1 MRRRELLYLA
11 GIGLVGCSV
20 PESDPDPDPVPDP
33 DAAADPAS
41 DAAPDP
47 GPDACTGE
55 SVLMHDTHAQ
65 ALYLDGTYGPL
76 TGIIRVDD
84 VIAGV
89 TITLDFWH
97 GHGGQQHRFTLGA
110 AELESLKAGQKT
122 YVTTT
127 EVDGH
132 MHTLFID
139 PLDEAYRVDGAPD
152 VPVPLGC

>member
-1 MRRRELLYLA
+1 MRRREFFA
-11 GIGLVGCSV
+11 IVGLGVLGCTAAEPEPEPEPEPDPD
-20 PESDPDPDPVPDP
+20 PESDPE
-33 DAAADPAS
+33 
-41 DAAPDP
+41 PDP
-47 GPDACTGE
+47 GAAPDACTGE

-76 TGIIRVDD
+76 TGIIRVEH
-84 VIAGV
+84 VIAGA

-97 GHGGQQHRFTLGA
+97 GHGGQQHRYTLTP
-110 AELESLKAGQKT
+110 AELEALKAGEKI

-132 MHTLFID
+132 MHTLFVD
-139 PLDEAYRVDGAPD
+139 PLDEDYRVDGAPD